1 MTAEFYT
8 EYLRKE
14 PMIQRLLYAMNPT
27 KFRCCEYLMRF
38 HEQRGDKVARAPAAA
53 LRRRRTPP
61 PPRPR
66 ALPCLRTRGA
76 AAALAARAAARAAS
90 CSRSHAFRH
99 APPWTVPS
107 HPR

>member
-53 LRRRRTPP
+53 L
-61 PPRPR
+61 
-66 ALPCLRTRGA
+66 
-76 AAALAARAAARAAS
+76 AARAAARAAS
-90 CSRSHAFRH
+90 CSRSHASRH
-99 APPWTVPS
+99 APPWPVPS